1 MGTSGSGK
9 STSVALLQR
18 FYDLLSGSI
27 QLDGHDIRSFNIK
40 WLRSLI
46 GVVQQEPVLFNIS
59 IRDNIAYGD
68 NNREISQTE
77 IEEASRK
84 SNIHDFIITLPDV
97 RSTKFTKFTLTKYI

>member
-1 MGTSGSGK
+1 VGTSGSGK

-18 FYDLLSGSI
+18 FYDPLIGSI